1 MVVRCSRQGW
11 GTCCSRHLIG
21 GDRVSLDLGELVGRI
36 GMDISPLQR
45 SIAAAGSS
53 LDGMAADAG
62 AAGRRAGDAASS
74 ELGQGLD
81 GMAADAGAAGRRAG
95 AAAADG
101 LGQGLDGAAAE
112 AATAGEDAGETF
124 GDRVRSSGSDAA
136 KAAGAALGLALAAGV
151 ADNLNIE
158 AGLNRLTVQLGL
170 SEAEARAA
178 GDAAGRIWSDNF
190 GEGMPEVNE
199 AIAAVVRNI
208 GTDINSVDLEPITK
222 KVLTVADVFDEDL
235 GGTTAAVGQM
245 MRTGLVAD
253 ASEAL
258 DILTVGLQGPANKA
272 GDLMDTMNEY
282 GTQFRKL
289 GLNGAESLGL
299 ISQAMLAGA
308 RDSDV
313 AADAIKEFSLRTQ
326 GSLTTTAS
334 DGTVM
339 LTDLGVAFETVIKPG
354 QDMYDVQNDLAAGGP
369 RAKRA
374 FDQMLEGLKGI
385 EDPATRTRTAV
396 SLFGTQA
403 EDLGDALLAMDVST
417 AVDGLGEIEGAAG
430 KAVAKMGDGP
440 QATIEG
446 WRRELIQM
454 GRDAVESTGPTA
466 MLAGAVVAF
475 GPAVLGVLGPIG
487 TLVAA
492 RAAQT
497 AAAAAAGT
505 AETAAGTASVASWA
519 RSAAAATAGG
529 IRTAAAWV
537 LSSGTALV
545 SAVAAMATAVAS
557 TVAGWV
563 LMGAQSL
570 IGAAKVAAAWLIA
583 MGPIGLAIAAIAGA
597 VALIIA
603 YWDDIKRWTGL
614 AWDWVVE
621 KVKAVPDLLLSFFQ
635 NFTLPGLIWS
645 HWDDIK
651 RWTGLAWDW
660 VVEKVKAVPDLLVG
674 FFRNW
679 TLPGLIW
686 SHWDEIRTTTKDI
699 ANSIVEWVGNLPE
712 RLGNKLASLGNVLAS
727 KAREGWQDFREA
739 SGSRVEVIAEW
750 VSSLPERLGNRLASL
765 GNQLA
770 GQARAGWQDFRD
782 AAGAKV
788 EQMLEWV
795 SGIPGS
801 IKSRLGDLAGL
812 LSGAGRDVVRGLW
825 DGMND
830 MGGWLYDKLWDW
842 IRSVIP
848 GPIRAALGI
857 SSPSRVMAE
866 LAREVPAGVA
876 VGIDEGASLIDG
888 SVARMAARVS
898 SASLSVRAPVR
909 LSAIDRTPV
918 GSAVAGGQVYNIYE
932 TSDPA
937 ATAREVARRQ
947 AFAGLA

>member
-1 MVVRCSRQGW
+1 
-11 GTCCSRHLIG
+11 
-21 GDRVSLDLGELVGRI
+21 VSLDLGELVGRI

-621 KVKAVPDLLLSFFQ
+621 KVKAVPDLL
-635 NFTLPGLIWS
+635 
-645 HWDDIK
+645 
-651 RWTGLAWDW
+651 
-660 VVEKVKAVPDLLVG
+660 VG